1 VLLAAAAAQMSTG
14 EQVSRL
20 SAAQLSS
27 SSALNIEDVKRDNIS
42 RADKRSGSY
51 KYWLSAIHELLPH
64 AGEYLV
70 RELQMVCVHIYAK
83 RGPFAGNGKT
93 Q

>member
-1 VLLAAAAAQMSTG
+1 MSTG

-51 KYWLSAIHELLPH
+51 KYWLSAIHEPSD
-64 AGEYLV
+64 AGEYLE
-70 RELQMVCVHIYAK
+70 RKLQMVCVHVYAK

>member
-1 VLLAAAAAQMSTG
+1 MSTG

-51 KYWLSAIHELLPH
+51 KYWLSAIHEPPD